1 MNRIFKVVFNHVLGR
16 HVVVS
21 EVVSSIQRGAL
32 KVIAIAVAASCLGL
46 PAYAKTYEVDS
57 VSEDDFK
64 SGVSV
69 EHTTYIPGVNSNTGK
84 TDLGIETKTAS
95 GLQTVTVGINATH
108 AYLPNGK
115 LVLVQESDVPSNE
128 NYNTYVGRFHT
139 LEKTESQQVGLITNK
154 GAISKKYLE
163 AGASLS
169 DDSAMNADGTEFT
182 GTYTAPDG
190 SVYSVVGKRGEKQ
203 SNGLYAWTTTIT
215 DQYGNSFTSSSIN
228 YMSIETPPADVTNVY
243 TVTAKYEGGEWTT
256 SIVDQNGDAP
266 TNPKMTEISEPVENK
281 KLDMNIGE
289 VNKKTNGYFMTN
301 TIKTTGQIT
310 GTVDEKT
317 ATVQTGDVVKAS
329 ITNRNGKPDILT
341 VTVNG
346 ESTQFTDDYV
356 KEGTLKT
363 KASDSSNETVTTF
376 KNTDGTSFDVKGE
389 NTYVAK
395 GELTQGATDTSNE
408 TQTTFTRNDGT
419 TFTVSGEDTYV
430 VKGEVTTKA
439 SDTSDK
445 VVTTFTRNDGTTFD
459 VEGNNTYVAKAEVT
473 QEATDDSADVKV
485 QLTRNDGKSFDL
497 DLKDRY
503 VAKAEVTQAATDES
517 DKVNVQ
523 MSRNDGKSF
532 DLALN
537 NTYVAKAEVTQQA
550 TDTNDDVTIQLS
562 RNDGKSFELATKNT
576 YLADAELKD
585 HTLTL
590 SRNDG
595 TEFSVKDIATLDDG
609 MTYTGDSGSAD
620 VKLNST
626 VSVVGGAKG
635 ALTEGNIGVVAEQDG
650 DNAKLTVK
658 LAKDIKDVD
667 SITVNKSVT
676 VGNTKIEDNKVTVG
690 DTVVDNSSVT
700 TKTVNATDVKATTVT
715 ADSFYAGDN
724 IFNSSGLSV
733 GGGNVT
739 VTNKGFVV
747 QGGPSM
753 TSSGINAGGK
763 KITNVAAGTAPTD
776 AVNVSQL
783 ESSNQ
788 HHEANFRR
796 LMHKDA
802 QLERKIHRTGAHAAA
817 LAALHPLDFDED
829 HKLTASAGVGSYHG
843 SNAIAAGV
851 FYRPDE
857 NKMFSLGVSL
867 NESDSMV
874 NAGFSYRFG
883 TGSNDKTSPNNI
895 HELKRRVSDLS
906 QDNQSLTAELS
917 STSQRLASADKEIA
931 SLKDEIA
938 QIKKMLKGMKK

>member
-1 MNRIFKVVFNHVLGR
+1 MNRTFKVIFSKVLGK

-21 EVVSSIQRGAL
+21 EIASNIQRGACKAVAVAL
-32 KVIAIAVAASCLGL
+32 TAVAALAVSGL
-46 PAYAKTYEVDS
+46 DPAYAAYVPDKVADEN
-57 VSEDDFK
+57 FR
-64 SGVSV
+64 SGVAVTDVHYS
-69 EHTTYIPGVNSNTGK
+69 TGVNSNTAK
-84 TDLGIETKTAS
+84 ATIDISTYSAS
-95 GLQTVTVGINATH
+95 QLKTVTAGINATS

-115 LVLVQESDVPSNE
+115 LVLVQSGITGDAR
-128 NYNTYVGRFHT
+128 NTFIGR
-139 LEKTESQQVGLITNK
+139 
-154 GAISKKYLE
+154 
-163 AGASLS
+163 
-169 DDSAMNADGTEFT
+169 
-182 GTYTAPDG
+182 
-190 SVYSVVGKRGEKQ
+190 YS
-203 SNGLYAWTTTIT
+203 TT
-215 DQYGNSFTSSSIN
+215 SH
-228 YMSIETPPADVTNVY
+228 EY
-243 TVTAKYEGGEWTT
+243 TVTAKYEDGKWT
-256 SIVDQNGDAP
+256 SSMVDEEGKP
-266 TNPKMTEISEPVENK
+266 VTKTITISENSDVQLN
-281 KLDMNIGE
+281 LGE
-289 VNKKTNGYFMTN
+289 VKKVTTGANQGYFMTN
-301 TIKTTGQIT
+301 TTTRTGQVSGKET
-310 GTVDEKT
+310 KNT

-341 VTVNG
+341 VSVNG

-395 GELTQGATDTSNE
+395 GELTQGATDTSNG

-473 QEATDDSADVKV
+473 K
-485 QLTRNDGKSFDL
+485 
-497 DLKDRY
+497 
-503 VAKAEVTQAATDES
+503 
-517 DKVNVQ
+517 
-523 MSRNDGKSF
+523 
-532 DLALN
+532 
-537 NTYVAKAEVTQQA
+537 QA
-550 TDTNDDVTIQLS
+550 TDADDDVTIELS

-576 YLADAELKD
+576 YLANAELKD

-609 MTYTGDSGSAD
+609 MTYAGDSGSAD

-635 ALTEGNIGVVAEQDG
+635 TLTDGNIGVVAEQDG
-650 DNAKLTVK
+650 NNGKLTVK

-667 SITVNKSVT
+667 TITVNKSV
-676 VGNTKIEDNKVTVG
+676 IVG
-690 DTVVDNSSVT
+690 DNVFNST
-700 TKTVNATDVKATTVT
+700 G
-715 ADSFYAGDN
+715 FQAGD
-724 IFNSSGLSV
+724 
-733 GGGNVT
+733 VT
-739 VTNKGFVV
+739 VTKEGFKV
-747 QGGPSM
+747 GKNGPSM
-753 TSSGINAGGK
+753 TKSGISAGGK

-783 ESSNQ
+783 NDATQQQEN
-788 HHEANFRR
+788 NFRR

-829 HKLTASAGVGSYHG
+829 HKWTASAGVGASHG
-843 SNAIAAGV
+843 SNAVAAGV

-883 TGSNDKTSPNNI
+883 SGSENKTSPNSYG
-895 HELKRRVSDLS
+895 EMKRQVSTLS
-906 QDNQSLTAELS
+906 EENRSLSAELS
-917 STSQRLASADKEIA
+917 STSERLASADREIA
-931 SLKDEIA
+931 SLKGEIA
-938 QIKKMLKGMKK
+938 QIKKMLMKGGKKK

>member
-473 QEATDDSADVKV
+473 Q
-485 QLTRNDGKSFDL
+485 
-497 DLKDRY
+497 
-503 VAKAEVTQAATDES
+503 
-517 DKVNVQ
+517 
-523 MSRNDGKSF
+523 
-532 DLALN
+532 
-537 NTYVAKAEVTQQA
+537 QA

>member
-21 EVVSSIQRGAL
+21 EVVSSIQRGTL
-32 KVIAIAVAASCLGL
+32 KVIAIAVAALAVSGL
-46 PAYAKTYEVDS
+46 DPAYAAYVPDKEAD
-57 VSEDDFK
+57 ENFR
-64 SGVSV
+64 SGVAVTDVHYS
-69 EHTTYIPGVNSNTGK
+69 TGVNSNTAK
-84 TDLGIETKTAS
+84 ATIDISTYSAS
-95 GLQTVTVGINATH
+95 QLKTVTAGINATS

-115 LVLVQESDVPSNE
+115 LVLVQSGITGDAR
-128 NYNTYVGRFHT
+128 NTFIGR
-139 LEKTESQQVGLITNK
+139 
-154 GAISKKYLE
+154 
-163 AGASLS
+163 
-169 DDSAMNADGTEFT
+169 
-182 GTYTAPDG
+182 
-190 SVYSVVGKRGEKQ
+190 YS
-203 SNGLYAWTTTIT
+203 TT
-215 DQYGNSFTSSSIN
+215 SH
-228 YMSIETPPADVTNVY
+228 EY
-243 TVTAKYEGGEWTT
+243 TVTAKYEDGKWT
-256 SIVDQNGDAP
+256 SSMVDEEG
-266 TNPKMTEISEPVENK
+266 NPVTKTITISENSDVQLN
-281 KLDMNIGE
+281 LGE
-289 VNKKTNGYFMTN
+289 VKKVTTGANQGYFMTN
-301 TIKTTGQIT
+301 TTTRTGQVSGKET
-310 GTVDEKT
+310 KNT

-341 VTVNG
+341 VSVNG

-356 KEGTLKT
+356 KEGTLTT

-473 QEATDDSADVKV
+473 K
-485 QLTRNDGKSFDL
+485 
-497 DLKDRY
+497 
-503 VAKAEVTQAATDES
+503 
-517 DKVNVQ
+517 
-523 MSRNDGKSF
+523 
-532 DLALN
+532 
-537 NTYVAKAEVTQQA
+537 QA

-609 MTYTGDSGSAD
+609 MTYAGDSGSAD

-635 ALTEGNIGVVAEQDG
+635 TLTDGNIGVVAEQDG
-650 DNAKLTVK
+650 NNGKLTVK

-667 SITVNKSVT
+667 TITVNKSVT

-715 ADSFYAGDN
+715 ADSFYAGNN

-739 VTNKGFVV
+739 VTKDGFKVNN
-747 QGGPSM
+747 GPSM

-783 ESSNQ
+783 NDATQQQEN
-788 HHEANFRR
+788 NFRR

-843 SNAIAAGV
+843 SNAVAAGV

-906 QDNQSLTAELS
+906 QDNQSLNAELS

-938 QIKKMLKGMKK
+938 QIKKMLKGMKKK